1 MKSDGKSY
9 PAVRKYL
16 AWSVNSAGSLLRVA
30 AFLIA
35 SITDSKDTCEC
46 VANTQERH
54 SSCSVPLKNA
64 ISHRITKAIMERKGS
79 PPISSEAN
87 MGRVLI
93 VVGEYPPPSA
103 EVSALKY
110 PPAHPEMWSW
120 HRNSWWRS
128 VAAIPQPARAED
140 PTDLAWP

>member
-16 AWSVNSAGSLLRVA
+16 AWSINSAGSLLRVA

-46 VANTQERH
+46 VANSQARH
-54 SSCSVPLKNA
+54 SSCSVPWKNA
-64 ISHRITKAIMERKGS
+64 ISHSITKAITERKGS
-79 PPISSEAN
+79 PLIFSEAY
-87 MGRVLI
+87 MGRLLI
-93 VVGEYPPPSA
+93 VVGEYPPPST

-110 PPAHPEMWSW
+110 PPAHPEMWSL
-120 HRNSWWRS
+120 HRNSWWCF
-128 VAAIPQPARAED
+128 VAGILQQVRVED
-140 PTDLAWP
+140 HADLAWP